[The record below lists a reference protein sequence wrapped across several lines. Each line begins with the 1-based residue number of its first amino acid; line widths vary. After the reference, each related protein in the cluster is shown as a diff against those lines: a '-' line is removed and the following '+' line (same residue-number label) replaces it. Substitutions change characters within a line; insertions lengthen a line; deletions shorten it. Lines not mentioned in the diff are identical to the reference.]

1 MTNKTFLE
9 MKQELDLL
17 FENKISKFLPQY
29 EKERK
34 AHAIVHVIIN
44 ILFTEIILLIIFAVA
59 TKFAEEIF
67 LPILGGVILSM
78 LTTLAIWVIL
88 RKILNLDSYT
98 IRLDIDFDT
107 RIKNEFKNEIIQVF
121 MQNGIFEKN
130 SISDYK
136 RREKLQKQLK
146 RTKIFNFI
154 PFLIIDDCITGT
166 YNNVKIRIYELST
179 KQTKYNNIVASVLFC
194 IFLLLMVLSS
204 LPIIIFLI
212 FCLPVGIILFF
223 LFLGKIIQKIYEYS
237 PFRGLVIKL
246 NFEKELNQ
254 ETFFLEKSFSS
265 LRIPFDK
272 NRYKEVIIESV
283 EFTKNF
289 RIYSD
294 NQIESRTIF
303 TPDFIDK
310 INKIREI
317 YKTCKIR
324 GHFKKNQLIL
334 TINTNKDMFAFGN
347 DFKKTSYKTF
357 EIFYNEMISIFKLID
372 ELKNYLN

>member
-310 INKIREI
+310 INQIREI

-372 ELKNYLN
+372 ELKNYLK